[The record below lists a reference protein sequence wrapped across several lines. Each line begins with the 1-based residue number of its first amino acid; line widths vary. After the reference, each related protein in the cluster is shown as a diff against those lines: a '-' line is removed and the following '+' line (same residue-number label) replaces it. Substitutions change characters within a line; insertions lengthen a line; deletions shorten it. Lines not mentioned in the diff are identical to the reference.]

1 MASSS
6 GSVALAEKLQ
16 GLNGLFAIHKKKG
29 PTSADVLNLL
39 KANLLK
45 EAGIKQHPMKRKKQV
60 LKLGHGGTLDSAASG
75 VLVVGIG
82 KGTKMLGGMLSCS
95 KIYTTIGE
103 FGKATDTFD
112 ALGTVTDVQSYDHI
126 TKDDLETTL
135 KKFTGN
141 IMQTPPIYSAL
152 KQNGQR
158 LSCLVK
164 KGEAVEAKPARPV
177 VVFGLSVQDY
187 NPPLFTLNVECGSG
201 FYVRSLVNDLGKELS
216 SCAHVKELIRTK
228 QGPFTLDEHALQE
241 EKWTIS
247 EIVKA
252 VESCVQ
258 LVPSEAA
265 LKKLKINYQ
274 DDTEQV
280 KEAA

>member
-39 KANLLK
+39 KTKLLK
-45 EAGIKQHPMKRKKQV
+45 EAGIKQHPMKRKKQI

-82 KGTKMLGGMLSCS
+82 KGTKMLSGMLSCS
-95 KIYTTIGE
+95 KKYTTVGE

-112 ALGTVTDVQSYDHI
+112 ALGTVTEVQSYDHI
-126 TKDDLETTL
+126 TKDDLESTL
-135 KKFTGN
+135 KKFRGN

-177 VVFGLSVQDY
+177 VVFSLSVQDY
-187 NPPLFTLNVECGSG
+187 NPPLFTLNVECGGG

-241 EKWTIS
+241 EKWTIV

-252 VESCVQ
+252 VESGVQ
-258 LVPSEAA
+258 LIPSEVAC
-265 LKKLKINYQ
+265 KKLKIDSQ
-274 DDTEQV
+274 DDSEQV
-280 KEAA
+280 KEAT

>member
-16 GLNGLFAIHKKKG
+16 GLNGLFAIYKKKG

-39 KANLLK
+39 KNKLLK

-82 KGTKMLGGMLSCS
+82 KGTKMLSGMLSCS
-95 KIYTTIGE
+95 KKYTTVGE

-112 ALGTVTDVQSYDHI
+112 ALGTVTEVQSYDHI
-126 TKDDLETTL
+126 TKDDLESTL
-135 KKFTGN
+135 KKFRGN

-177 VVFGLSVQDY
+177 VVFSLSVQDY
-187 NPPLFTLNVECGSG
+187 NPPCFTLNVECGGG

-241 EKWTIS
+241 EKWTIV

-252 VESCVQ
+252 VESGVQ
-258 LVPSEAA
+258 LIPSEVAC
-265 LKKLKINYQ
+265 KKLKMDSQ
-274 DDTEQV
+274 DDSEQV
-280 KEAA
+280 KEAT

>member
-1 MASSS
+1 MAGSS

-39 KANLLK
+39 KTKLLK
-45 EAGIKQHPMKRKKQV
+45 AGVKQHPMKRKKQV

-82 KGTKMLGGMLSCS
+82 KGTKMLSGMLSCS
-95 KIYTTIGE
+95 KKYTTVGE
-103 FGKATDTFD
+103 LGKATDTFD
-112 ALGTVTDVQSYDHI
+112 AIGMVTEEQSYDHV
-126 TKDDLETTL
+126 TKDDLESTL
-135 KKFTGN
+135 KKFTGH
-141 IMQTPPIYSAL
+141 IMQTPPLYSAL

-177 VVFGLSVQDY
+177 VVHSLSVQDY
-187 NPPLFTLNVECGSG
+187 NPPFFTLHVECGGG
-201 FYVRSLVNDLGKELS
+201 FYVRSLVNDLGKDLS

-228 QGPFTLDEHALQE
+228 QGPFALDEHALQE
-241 EKWTIS
+241 EKWTID

-252 VESCVQ
+252 IESCTQ
-258 LVPSEAA
+258 LVPSEVVC
-265 LKKLKINYQ
+265 KKLKTNLLSQ
-274 DDTEQV
+274 TLN
-280 KEAA
+280 K

>member
-1 MASSS
+1 MAGNS
-6 GSVALAEKLQ
+6 GSIALAEKLQ

-39 KANLLK
+39 KAKLLK
-45 EAGIKQHPMKRKKQV
+45 EAGIKQHPMKRKKQA
-60 LKLGHGGTLDSAASG
+60 LKMGHGGTLDSAASG

-82 KGTKMLGGMLSCS
+82 KGTKMLSGMLSGS
-95 KIYTTIGE
+95 KKYTTVGE
-103 FGKATDTFD
+103 LGKATDTFD
-112 ALGTVTDVQSYDHI
+112 AVGRVTEEQSYDHI
-126 TKDDLETTL
+126 TKDDLESTL

-141 IMQTPPIYSAL
+141 IMQTPPLYSAL

-177 VVFGLSVQDY
+177 MVYDLSVQDY
-187 NPPLFTLNVECGSG
+187 NPPLFTLNVECGGG
-201 FYVRSLVNDLGKELS
+201 FYVRSLVNDLGNELS

-228 QGPFTLDEHALQE
+228 QGPFTLDEHALPE
-241 EKWTIS
+241 EKWTID

-252 VESCVQ
+252 IETCTQ
-258 LVPSEAA
+258 LVPSETMC
-265 LKKLKINYQ
+265 KKLKANSLEN
-274 DDTEQV
+274 TEQE
-280 KEAA
+280 KEAD

>member
-1 MASSS
+1 MAAGS

-16 GLNGLFAIHKKKG
+16 SLNGLFAIHKKKG
-29 PTSADVLNLL
+29 PTSADVLNIL
-39 KANLLK
+39 KTKLLK
-45 EAGIKQHPMKRKKQV
+45 EAGIKQHPMKRKRQA

-82 KGTKMLGGMLSCS
+82 KGTKMLSGMLSCS
-95 KIYTTIGE
+95 KKYTTVGE
-103 FGKATDTFD
+103 LGKATDTFD
-112 ALGTVTDVQSYDHI
+112 ALGMVTEEQSYDHI
-126 TKDDLETTL
+126 TKNDLESIL

-141 IMQTPPIYSAL
+141 VMQTPPLYSAL

-158 LSCLVK
+158 LSCLMK

-177 VVFGLSVQDY
+177 VVFDLSVQDY
-187 NPPLFTLNVECGSG
+187 NPPLFTLNVECGGG

-241 EKWTIS
+241 EKWTID
-247 EIVKA
+247 EVVKA
-252 VESCVQ
+252 IESCTE
-258 LVPSEAA
+258 LVSSEGAC
-265 LKKLKINYQ
+265 KKLKMNPQ
-274 DDTEQV
+274 ENTEQV
-280 KEAA
+280 KEAD

>member
-1 MASSS
+1 MAAGS
-6 GSVALAEKLQ
+6 GSIALAEKLQ
-16 GLNGLFAIHKKKG
+16 SLNGLFAIHKKKG
-29 PTSADVLNLL
+29 PTSADVLNIL
-39 KANLLK
+39 KTKLLK
-45 EAGIKQHPMKRKKQV
+45 EAGIKQHPKKRKRQA

-82 KGTKMLGGMLSCS
+82 KGTKMLSGMLSCS
-95 KIYTTIGE
+95 KKYTTVGE
-103 FGKATDTFD
+103 LGKATDTFD
-112 ALGTVTDVQSYDHI
+112 ALGMVTEEQSYDHI
-126 TKDDLETTL
+126 TKNDLDSIL

-141 IMQTPPIYSAL
+141 VMQTPPLYSAL

-177 VVFGLSVQDY
+177 VVFDLSLQDY
-187 NPPLFTLNVECGSG
+187 NPPLFTLNVECGGG

-241 EKWTIS
+241 EKWTID
-247 EIVKA
+247 EVVKA
-252 VESCVQ
+252 IESCTE
-258 LVPSEAA
+258 LVSSEAA
-265 LKKLKINYQ
+265 CKQLKMNPQ
-274 DDTEQV
+274 ENTEQV
-280 KEAA
+280 KEAD